1 MKAVILAGGEGTRLR
16 PLTVNV
22 PKPMTRL
29 AGRPVLD
36 YILRLLARQ
45 NIREIA
51 ITTAYLPQTIENYF
65 GDGAE
70 WGVQLRYFRETVPK
84 GTAGSVA
91 QCADFLGNEDFLV
104 ISGDC
109 VCDFD
114 FSPCLELH
122 RHRNAS
128 ATLALYHS
136 TVPLEYG
143 LAVTDADGR
152 VERFVEKP
160 AWEQVCTDT
169 VNTGIYILSPRIL
182 EMIPRDKPFDF
193 AGDLFPLLLKEKSLY
208 AAALE
213 GYWCDIGDCG
223 AFLRCNRDLL
233 EARVRADR
241 MGLKTFSDICGE
253 FPDAEI
259 RVPCKIDKDVRILAG
274 AVVGSHTVLECG
286 TMVGECAEVS
296 DSVCGGCVIGDGAVI
311 TGAIIGRG
319 AVIGA
324 HARLHTGCV
333 IGDGARVGAY
343 AEIASGVSL
352 WPDQEVP
359 EGMRVAETQAQST
372 CIRSLTI
379 GQDGRM
385 TGELTLEN
393 GTSLGLALAQLAE
406 NGTVAL
412 GCTDSPAADAFL
424 TAVEAGLRT
433 CGASVLRHDAP
444 IEAVARFAQRLC
456 KANWGLFVTEMPDKT
471 LCAALTG
478 EDGRVPAW
486 KILRKVEGAA
496 RRRERIHRN
505 PPFPTRTQT
514 LTGCRE
520 LFLANVATECDC
532 SGMRV
537 SVIGKNSAADILSA
551 LFTRRGAEVVSGAY
565 LAWKPSEDGLRVEA
579 IDEHGNP
586 QNAFATEEIWKQIT
600 GKAPENDGL
609 TLALQLTAWLKA
621 EKQTL
626 AAIAETLPV
635 CVTASCDVDICHER
649 AEIMRKLSEKMGGN
663 TDYSC
668 KNGHVCVHPRADRR
682 ALRII
687 AQGTAAE
694 TAEELCGWME
704 QNVRQ
709 ADAPE
714 TENTNTTD
722 TFL

>member
-36 YILRLLARQ
+36 YILRMLARQ

-51 ITTAYLPQTIENYF
+51 VTTAYLPQTIENHF
-65 GDGAE
+65 GDGAD
-70 WGVQLRYFRETVPK
+70 WDVQLRYFRETVPK

-91 QCADFLGNEDFLV
+91 QCAEFLGNEDFLV

-114 FSPCLELH
+114 LEPCLELH
-122 RHRNAS
+122 RRRNAS

-136 TVPLEYG
+136 AVPLEYG
-143 LAVTDADGR
+143 LVITDADGR

-169 VNTGIYILSPRIL
+169 VNTGIYILSPRVL
-182 EMIPRDKPFDF
+182 ERIPRDKPFDF
-193 AGDLFPLLLKEKSLY
+193 AGDLFPQLLEEKSLY

-223 AFLRCNRDLL
+223 AFLRCNRDML
-233 EARVRADR
+233 EGRVRADR
-241 MGLKTFSDICGE
+241 MGLETFADICGE
-253 FPDAEI
+253 FPDAEL
-259 RVPCKIDKDVRILAG
+259 RVPCKIDRNVQIPAG
-274 AVVGSHTVLECG
+274 AVVGPHTVLECG
-286 TMVGECAEVS
+286 TMVGECAEVGG
-296 DSVCGGCVIGDGAVI
+296 SVCGGCVIGDGAVI
-311 TGAIIGRG
+311 TDAIIGRG

-324 HARLHTGCV
+324 HARLHAGCV

-343 AEIASGVSL
+343 AEIMAGVTL
-352 WPDQEVP
+352 WTEQEVP
-359 EGMRVAETQAQST
+359 EGMRVTETQARNA
-372 CIRSLTI
+372 CIRALTI
-379 GQDGRM
+379 GQDGRL

-393 GTSLGLALAQLAE
+393 GTALGLALAQLAGS
-406 NGTVAL
+406 GTVAL

-456 KANWGLFVTEMPDKT
+456 RANWGLYVTELADKT

-478 EDGRVPAW
+478 EDGRVPEW
-486 KILRKVEGAA
+486 KLLRKLEGAA
-496 RRRERIHRN
+496 RRRERIHQN
-505 PPFPTRTQT
+505 QPFPSRTQT

-520 LFLANVATECDC
+520 LYLANVGTESDC
-532 SGMRV
+532 TGVRV
-537 SVIGKNSAADILSA
+537 SVSGKNTAADVLSA
-551 LFTRRGAEVVSGAY
+551 LFARRGAEVVSGAY
-565 LAWKPSEDGLRVEA
+565 LEWKASEDGLTVGA
-579 IDEHGNP
+579 IDECGDP
-586 QNAFATEEIWKQIT
+586 QSAFAIAEIWKKIT
-600 GKAPENDGL
+600 GEAPETDGL
-609 TLALQLTAWLKA
+609 TLALQITAWLKA

-626 AAIAETLPV
+626 AALAETLPV
-635 CVTASCDVDICHER
+635 CVTASCDVELCHER
-649 AEIMRKLSEKMGGN
+649 AEVMRKLAEEMGGD
-663 TDYSC
+663 TLYTC
-668 KNGHVCVHPRADRR
+668 ENGNVCVHPRADRR

-704 QNVRQ
+704 QKVRK
-709 ADAPE
+709 AD
-714 TENTNTTD
+714 T
-722 TFL
+722 L